1 MEDEGYS
8 GTDISIIMWDS
19 FMQSIKKVQ
28 STTQFKKFCGSSHT
42 NPSIMIN
49 NLLTPC
55 SLGDTGTIEM
65 AWMGVPRDELLEPAV
80 CVMDMLQSLATT
92 QTTMNAEK

>member
-1 MEDEGYS
+1 
-8 GTDISIIMWDS
+8 
-19 FMQSIKKVQ
+19 
-28 STTQFKKFCGSSHT
+28 
-42 NPSIMIN
+42 MIN

-92 QTTMNAEK
+92 QITMNAEK